1 MKVALLAGGTGGAK
15 LAVGLRDLLHGLSG
29 AAPELPG
36 KLSVIANTA
45 DDIEIYGVHVSPD
58 PDLITFR
65 LAGVLSDQ
73 GFGIEGEGHSL
84 MDARRAAG
92 EEIWFE
98 LGDDDMAV
106 CAARAEALAAGRPLT
121 EAHALATTAYDT
133 GGAELLPMSDQPVR
147 TVIETPVGERGI
159 QQFLI
164 QERSAP
170 AIDRVSFDG
179 IEAARPTEQVLAAIE
194 SADVIVIGPS
204 NPAISIAPILAL
216 PGLAEAMRRAKA
228 PVLGVSPF
236 VGGQVLKGPTAA
248 FLQAAGCA
256 ATSAGSAAY
265 YEQLFPDVIDGWFA
279 DDPVPGHPHHLADV
293 AMGDPAT
300 TREIAAELLRFGR
313 SLTPVKAG

>member
-1 MKVALLAGGTGGAK
+1 MKHRIQAQAGGRLHGSARARLAVAAVKVALLAGGTGGAK

-133 GGAELLPMSDQPVR
+133 GGAGEDYDSLGHSISCPMNGGMS
-147 TVIETPVGERGI
+147 
-159 QQFLI
+159 L
-164 QERSAP
+164 
-170 AIDRVSFDG
+170 VSSHRPLRDG
-179 IEAARPTEQVLAAIE
+179 RDAAAW
-194 SADVIVIGPS
+194 
-204 NPAISIAPILAL
+204 
-216 PGLAEAMRRAKA
+216 
-228 PVLGVSPF
+228 
-236 VGGQVLKGPTAA
+236 
-248 FLQAAGCA
+248 C
-256 ATSAGSAAY
+256 
-265 YEQLFPDVIDGWFA
+265 
-279 DDPVPGHPHHLADV
+279 
-293 AMGDPAT
+293 
-300 TREIAAELLRFGR
+300 
-313 SLTPVKAG
+313 